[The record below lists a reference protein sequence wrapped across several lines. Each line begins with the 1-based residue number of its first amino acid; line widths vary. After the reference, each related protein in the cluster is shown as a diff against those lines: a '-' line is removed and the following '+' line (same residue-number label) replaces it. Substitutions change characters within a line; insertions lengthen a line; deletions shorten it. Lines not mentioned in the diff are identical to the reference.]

1 MLHTLPSAGSF
12 DENMD
17 YDGYEMN
24 TRINHQNLLQFT
36 GLFTWGM
43 VGIPLI
49 YAWQQGGADNELLS
63 QSLSGWVFSFVA
75 FGLLYI
81 LVSGNLNSYRRGWR
95 DGTYLFFLTVSA
107 IAVSYYSATGLGSVL
122 LMVIAG
128 ILPWLLPL
136 TVGMIWLVLS
146 HLMVMPVFIFGP
158 EDLSWWEAM
167 MQSLLYAG
175 FSSFVF
181 ATGYVAKLQALARD
195 EQRRL
200 NAELRATRT
209 LLAENSRVGERVRIS
224 RELHDLLGHHL
235 TALSLNLEVASHLTE
250 GQAQVHVKQSHALAK
265 LLLSDVREAVS
276 EMRNGGTIDIL
287 ATIKP
292 LLDSVP
298 QIQIKFESDPVL
310 VLDDSLIAQT
320 VLRCVQEILT
330 NTIKHANAQKLEL
343 SLHRLGNILIL
354 KSKDD
359 GVGLTLTKL
368 GNGLQGMKER
378 VLSMHGEIVIETKPR
393 QGFGICITI
402 P

>member
-1 MLHTLPSAGSF
+1 
-12 DENMD
+12 
-17 YDGYEMN
+17 MN
-24 TRINHQNLLQFT
+24 TRINHQKLLQFT

-49 YAWQQGGADNELLS
+49 YAWQQGVADNGLLS
-63 QSLSGWVFSFVA
+63 ESLSGWVLSFLA
-75 FGLLYI
+75 FGLLYVM
-81 LVSGNLNSYRRGWR
+81 VSGNLNLYRRGWR
-95 DGTYLFFLTVSA
+95 DATYLFFLTVSA

-136 TVGMIWLVLS
+136 SIGMIWLVLS
-146 HLMVMPVFIFGP
+146 HLMVMPVFIYGP

-209 LLAENSRVGERVRIS
+209 LLAENSRIGERVRIS

-250 GQAQVHVKQSHALAK
+250 GQAQVHVKQSHSLAK

-276 EMRNGGTIDIL
+276 EMRQGGTIDIL
-287 ATIKP
+287 AAIKP

-298 QIQIKFESDPVL
+298 QLDIKFESDPVFII
-310 VLDDSLIAQT
+310 DDASVAQT
-320 VLRCVQEILT
+320 VLRCIQEILT
-330 NTIKHANAQKLEL
+330 NTIKHANASVLEI
-343 SLHRLGNILIL
+343 SLHKIGNLLIL
-354 KSKDD
+354 KSQDD
-359 GVGLTLTKL
+359 GVGVSLTKL

-378 VLSMHGEIVIETKPR
+378 IVTMQGEIVIETKPG
-393 QGFGICITI
+393 QGFGICITMPI
-402 P
+402 GDEL